1 MHPNNGSISD
11 SITTFFITCER
22 QVFFR
27 VGERNTG
34 CCTVRK
40 WRHEQITQVWRSD
53 LQPTLEML
61 SQSVIINDET
71 EHIVF
76 AKHVSLE
83 MLAE

>member
-1 MHPNNGSISD
+1 
-11 SITTFFITCER
+11 
-22 QVFFR
+22 
-27 VGERNTG
+27 
-34 CCTVRK
+34 VRK